1 LYQNEFIKKFEP
13 FLNLIGMN
21 HLAYFSAQK
30 AINKEDS
37 FLRSRQFIQN
47 LNHIDQMWE
56 YLNQKNGNVLA
67 VKNLRGKNKEE
78 FTYYQLNKKIT
89 KASKAFFNLGLK
101 RGEVVS
107 LISENSPRWLIA
119 DQAIMRLGAIDAV
132 RGSNS
137 PGLEIEYIIQH
148 SKSVGLIIE
157 SRSIWEK
164 LAVKEEIIENLKF
177 LIVLEDESF
186 GDFLGWNKFL
196 EIGNDINLKQ
206 YKLLVESRDLDD
218 IATILYTSGT
228 TGKPKGVPLSHSNF
242 LHQITN
248 LACIADPKPG
258 TSVLSVLPIWH
269 SYERSAEYFF
279 FSCGCTQFY
288 TIPKFLK
295 DDIKQISPTVM
306 ATVPRLWEAIYE
318 GFFSALKKMPDY
330 KKNIIMFFLKNSSN
344 YKKNFRKIR
353 NIDLVEINLI
363 SKLISLFLL
372 IKSAPL
378 HKFASLFL
386 WPSILKQLCGKN
398 LKFPING
405 GGALP
410 EHVDLFFESLG
421 INVLVGYGLTETSPV
436 LTCRRTWC
444 NVRGSSGQPLPF
456 TEVKIVDEKNAIL
469 NHREVGRIFV
479 RGPQVFE
486 GYLDNIEASLE
497 VLSIEGWFDT
507 GDLGFLIPNGSLVIT
522 GRAKDTIVLSSG
534 ENIEPNPLE
543 TEILSSKFISQVQ
556 LLGQDKKNLSALIVP
571 NIDLIENKFSEKKLI
586 KINQNPEIKKFFK
599 SIINSLLKNRS
610 GSRIEEQIIDLIF
623 VEPFTIDN
631 NLLTQTLKQKRKD
644 IEKKYDREIKE
655 MYKKQIKGQNII

>member
-1 LYQNEFIKKFEP
+1 
-13 FLNLIGMN
+13 MN
-21 HLAYFSAQK
+21 DLAYFSAQK
-30 AINKEDS
+30 INKKEAS
-37 FLRSRQFIQN
+37 FLKSRNFINN

-164 LAVKEEIIENLKF
+164 LAIKEEIIENLKF